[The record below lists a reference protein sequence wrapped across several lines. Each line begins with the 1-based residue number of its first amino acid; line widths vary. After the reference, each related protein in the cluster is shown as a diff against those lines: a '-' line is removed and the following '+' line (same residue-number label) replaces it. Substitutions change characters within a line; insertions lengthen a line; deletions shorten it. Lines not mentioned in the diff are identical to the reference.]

1 MKFVNFWTREIKQ
14 LSALERIYLT
24 DAIESVLTWDVLK
37 KNYGELDLIKKMLET
52 ESGSSKNGISGVLS
66 GKERSWS
73 SKDIKL
79 R

>member
-1 MKFVNFWTREIKQ
+1 MKFVNFWTWEIKQ

-24 DAIESVLTWDVLK
+24 DAIELVLSWDVLK

-52 ESGSSKNGISGVLS
+52 ESGLTENGISVVLS
-66 GKERSWS
+66 DKERSWS

-79 R
+79 L

>member
-14 LSALERIYLT
+14 LSALEKIYLME
-24 DAIESVLTWDVLK
+24 AFESVLSWDVLK
-37 KNYGELDLIKKMLET
+37 KNYGELDLIKKMLEN
-52 ESGSSKNGISGVLS
+52 EAGSTKNGISGVFTD
-66 GKERSWS
+66 KERSWS

>member
-24 DAIESVLTWDVLK
+24 EAINSVLTWDVLK

-52 ESGSSKNGISGVLS
+52 QSGLTENGVSGVLS
-66 GKERSWS
+66 GKERNWR
-73 SKDIKL
+73 SKDVKL